1 MDSKKTIVIFTVA
14 SIFGACLT
22 LPVAAQ
28 QHEPVDVVE
37 LAEKEAERLGRVLQL
52 EDWQVFYVDSTLVH
66 DYQAMEQEIKDLTQ
80 SKVTNTSIYQSVQDK
95 WIDTI
100 EESYKK
106 FFTEEQWEAYLKQGA
121 ARAQKQRE
129 KRRMAAEGV
138 KSEKTP
144 KSGSKSGGKRN
155 G

>member
-1 MDSKKTIVIFTVA
+1 MNSKKILVICAVA
-14 SIFGACLT
+14 SIFGGALS

-28 QHEPVDVVE
+28 QQEPLDVVE

-66 DYQAMEQEIKDLTQ
+66 DYQAMEQEIKDLSQ

-129 KRRMAAEGV
+129 KRRLAADGL
-138 KSEKTP
+138 KPEKTS
-144 KSGSKSGGKRN
+144 KNGAKSGGKSR
-155 G
+155 

>member
-1 MDSKKTIVIFTVA
+1 MNSKKILVICAVA
-14 SIFGACLT
+14 SIFGSALS

-28 QHEPVDVVE
+28 QQEPLDVVE

-66 DYQAMEQEIKDLTQ
+66 DYQAMEQEIKDLSQ

-129 KRRMAAEGV
+129 KRRLAADGL
-138 KSEKTP
+138 KPEKTS
-144 KSGSKSGGKRN
+144 KNGAKSGGKSR
-155 G
+155 